1 MSKFF
6 HKDADADD
14 SNNST
19 FSSKTTKLK
28 MKVQCKEV
36 GRDWFPAKGT
46 FILHPNVGNTC
57 KT

>member
-6 HKDADADD
+6 HEDADADD
-14 SNNST
+14 RNNSR

-36 GRDWFPAKGT
+36 GRDWFP
-46 FILHPNVGNTC
+46 VER
-57 KT
+57 